1 MTVLKGPLQIV
12 FNITNRCNLRCLH
25 CFNQSGENLKEK
37 ELTEKEVLELI
48 EEISDIKP
56 FNLCFSG
63 GEPLIRKELLLKS
76 AKILSSK
83 GIRLSLVTN
92 GYFLDKKTVKE
103 LKDSGV
109 SDIEVSIDGA
119 TSETHERLRGTKGS
133 FYRALKAL
141 KNLHEV
147 DFPTY
152 EASFVVTKFNIDEL
166 EETVLL
172 LEKIHVPALFIRP
185 MLIIGTAE
193 KFVNELLPDSNQY
206 REVWRKITKIKSKGG
221 NKIEVEFYDPL
232 NHLLIFPKKDFFYGI
247 EIKADGS
254 LILSPHFQIKV
265 GNIRNHR
272 LVEYWEAGL
281 PFVWKLPKI
290 RKLLSQINTQAD
302 LIKIHNKINS
312 YNFDLINDK
321 ENVSRP

>member
-1 MTVLKGPLQIV
+1 MMILKGPLQIV
-12 FNITNRCNLRCLH
+12 LNITNRCNLQCLH
-25 CFNQSGENLKEK
+25 CFNKSGENLKEN
-37 ELTEKEVLELI
+37 ELTEEEVFEFI
-48 EEISDIKP
+48 KEISDIKP

-83 GIRLSLVTN
+83 GIRISLVTN
-92 GYFLDKKTVKE
+92 GCFINREIAKD
-103 LKDSGV
+103 LKVAGV
-109 SDIEVSIDGA
+109 FDIEVSIDGA
-119 TSETHERLRGTKGS
+119 TPETHERLRGVKGS
-133 FYRALKAL
+133 FNKALKAL
-141 KNLHEV
+141 ENLHEV

-166 EETVLL
+166 EEIISL
-172 LEKIHVPALFIRP
+172 LEKIQVPALFIRP

-193 KFVNELLPDSNQY
+193 KFADELLPDSNQY
-206 REVWRKITKIKSKGG
+206 RKIWRKITKIKSNGK

-272 LVEYWEAGL
+272 LIEYWEAGL
-281 PFVWKLPKI
+281 PFVWKLPRI
-290 RKLLSQINTQAD
+290 RNLLSQINTQND
-302 LIKIHNKINS
+302 LIKIHNEMSS
-312 YNFDLINDK
+312 YNFDLIDDK
-321 ENVSRP
+321 QNA